1 MKVIWLPE
9 PYEAAIAISDDPD
22 ICDFHAFKTMYD
34 FLMKI
39 DFPTT
44 RAMWVYKNREP
55 TGSPLLDCIFYSPL
69 LTDSECLDYCRLLN
83 SKGFEICL
91 HGASCGNNT
100 REMMEY
106 AFDFLKR
113 EIRASSVY
121 ICHSKNAE
129 NLYWDAHTANSNFE
143 RRILELYTKNTCY
156 GEVPGSKYFWGD
168 LCRKT
173 IRYIRLYRTRMLNT
187 LSFNPSMPYH
197 DFSKPF
203 VNFWFSAT
211 KGHIPRLFTKTN
223 LDFLCKQNG
232 AGILYQYLHKYVLKD
247 GTILKEVR
255 EALEMAANDS
265 RLLKQPVSV
274 IMDRLKLFQNIVT
287 INYNG
292 KAYIIKANKNPVGSL
307 QIKLDTLDEFHA
319 DSFFK
324 IDKVRK
330 TAVFETINPLSFISI
345 KTSDKFTNSKKY
357 KIKDGLITINFSK
370 ATIFVNTLP
379 KAISLNNSNK
389 IPPESVYVE
398 YKTPEAQRLEILQEI
413 YPWELYKLKA
423 GQASILLRE
432 HLFLGRKF
440 STEKYL
446 ETPGKIEDLS
456 NW

>member
-1 MKVIWLPE
+1 
-9 PYEAAIAISDDPD
+9 
-22 ICDFHAFKTMYD
+22 
-34 FLMKI
+34 
-39 DFPTT
+39 
-44 RAMWVYKNREP
+44 
-55 TGSPLLDCIFYSPL
+55 
-69 LTDSECLDYCRLLN
+69 
-83 SKGFEICL
+83 
-91 HGASCGNNT
+91 
-100 REMMEY
+100 
-106 AFDFLKR
+106 
-113 EIRASSVY
+113 
-121 ICHSKNAE
+121 
-129 NLYWDAHTANSNFE
+129 
-143 RRILELYTKNTCY
+143 
-156 GEVPGSKYFWGD
+156 
-168 LCRKT
+168 
-173 IRYIRLYRTRMLNT
+173 
-187 LSFNPSMPYH
+187 
-197 DFSKPF
+197 
-203 VNFWFSAT
+203 
-211 KGHIPRLFTKTN
+211 
-223 LDFLCKQNG
+223 
-232 AGILYQYLHKYVLKD
+232 
-247 GTILKEVR
+247 
-255 EALEMAANDS
+255 
-265 RLLKQPVSV
+265 
-274 IMDRLKLFQNIVT
+274 MDRLKLFQNIVT

-292 KAYIIKANKNPVGSL
+292 KAYIINANKNPVGSL